1 MERDTDLLGDLEALD
16 NGKSAEVARAVDLP
30 EAIACL
36 RYYAGWSDKIFGQT
50 IEVDDK
56 GHKSASTRIEP
67 LGVCGQIIPWNYTIM
82 MLAWKIGPA
91 LAAGCTVILKPSE
104 LTPLPALKLAE
115 LVVEAGFPPGVFNC
129 VPSFGDVGGAALT
142 SHLDV
147 DKVAFTGSTA
157 TGRKIMQAAALS
169 NLKKVTLELGGKSPH
184 IIFASANLKEAANHV
199 TGGVFLNQ
207 GQDCVAGTRLY
218 VQATVYDAFIE
229 ELLHSAKEWTD
240 GYGDPFA
247 EGALGG
253 PLVSEAQRDK
263 VAAYVDSARAEGAS
277 IVYGGERWKG
287 KGWYYLPTII
297 GGVTPTMKVVKEE
310 IFGPVLVVTKFETE
324 EEVIALANDTTYGL
338 GAGFHSNDANQCQRV
353 LAGLEAGTVWVNQY
367 GQLYPQ
373 VPFGGYKQSGMGREL
388 GSYALDNYT
397 QVKSVLWDYSGGSA
411 Q

>member
-1 MERDTDLLGDLEALD
+1 
-16 NGKSAEVARAVDLP
+16 
-30 EAIACL
+30 
-36 RYYAGWSDKIFGQT
+36 
-50 IEVDDK
+50 
-56 GHKSASTRIEP
+56 
-67 LGVCGQIIPWNYTIM
+67 
-82 MLAWKIGPA
+82 LAWKIGPA

-353 LAGLEAGTVWVNQY
+353 LARLEAGTVWVNQY